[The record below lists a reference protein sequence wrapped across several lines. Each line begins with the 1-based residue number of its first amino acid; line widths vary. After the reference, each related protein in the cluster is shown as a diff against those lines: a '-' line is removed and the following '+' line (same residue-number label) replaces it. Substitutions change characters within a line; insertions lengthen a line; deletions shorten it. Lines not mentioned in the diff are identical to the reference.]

1 MKLFSVS
8 VHLSGFNALYDPVSS
23 CVCEHTD
30 SEHILFL
37 LLKGLQQQQVVL
49 QNANSKNQEKEN
61 SLDFQAIFQSV
72 VFSTLPCLRYE
83 FLSNVLLGLRKK
95 KSVGGKTC

>member
-61 SLDFQAIFQSV
+61 WRL
-72 VFSTLPCLRYE
+72 
-83 FLSNVLLGLRKK
+83 LSHHQQWINTKNGIRPE
-95 KSVGGKTC
+95 T